1 MPSRREFLQAGL
13 AASVVPVAFPVAE
26 SAPVASV
33 ANIAA
38 FSSHRV
44 THVVCDVRFGCSQ
57 AVAIEAARLG
67 LPVVSIDGD
76 ISDFWFND
84 LAPVWSTT
92 PHAIAGLT
100 AHGPLFCL
108 ERFGWDHGLR
118 VVFRG
123 VHRFEGGRRVEHAL
137 AGPFRTI
144 AAAQGTLVA
153 DDWPTHIIR
162 LLNSCAVTHD
172 TASTTVRGVVGGE
185 WERDSDDTLVT
196 LFSWVIAPK
205 HNEPAA
211 ARRA

>member
-1 MPSRREFLQAGL
+1 MPSRREFIQAGL

-26 SAPVASV
+26 SAREASV
-33 ANIAA
+33 PNVAA
-38 FSSHRV
+38 FSSHPL
-44 THVVCDVRFGCSQ
+44 TYVVCDARFRCSR

-84 LAPVWSTT
+84 LAPVWRTS

-108 ERFGWDHGLR
+108 ERFAWDHGLR

-123 VHRFEGGRRVEHAL
+123 VHRFEDDHVEHSL

-144 AAAQGTLVA
+144 AAAHGPLVA
-153 DDWPTHIIR
+153 DDWPVHLTR

-172 TASTTVRGVVGGE
+172 TASTTVRGAI
-185 WERDSDDTLVT
+185 EREPGRESDDT
-196 LFSWVIAPK
+196 LFSWVIAPPCA
-205 HNEPAA
+205 EAA
-211 ARRA
+211 APRRS

>member
-1 MPSRREFLQAGL
+1 L
-13 AASVVPVAFPVAE
+13 
-26 SAPVASV
+26 
-33 ANIAA
+33 
-38 FSSHRV
+38 
-44 THVVCDVRFGCSQ
+44 THVVCDARFRSSQ

-76 ISDFWFND
+76 ISDFWFHD
-84 LAPVWSTT
+84 LAPVWSTA

-123 VHRFEGGRRVEHAL
+123 VHRFEGDHVEHSL
-137 AGPFRTI
+137 SGPFRTI
-144 AAAQGTLVA
+144 AAAHGTLVA
-153 DDWPTHIIR
+153 DDWPTHLTR

-172 TASTTVRGVVGGE
+172 TASTTVRGAVGGGR
-185 WERDSDDTLVT
+185 ERDSDDTLCTLFT

-205 HNEPAA
+205 HAEPAA
-211 ARRA
+211 AMRRS